1 MTGRVQDKIALV
13 TGGAS
18 GIGRAIVQALV
29 GEGARVLI
37 ADINA
42 DAGHALADELGSA
55 ASFIRH
61 DASSEAGWDEVAATV
76 RERYGRLDVLVNN
89 AGILL
94 KGSIEE
100 TSLAD
105 WHKLLRVNS
114 DSAFLGCRMGVAL
127 MKDHGGSIVNVSS
140 IAALAGKDDYAA
152 YCASKGAVAALN
164 RAVAAHCRRQK
175 YRIRCNSLHP
185 DGVLTPMT
193 VASYPPGIDPQ
204 QFTIDSD
211 PMNRMCLPEDVASAA
226 LYLAS
231 DESRAINGMELR
243 IDSGQF
249 VMSI

>member
-1 MTGRVQDKIALV
+1 MTGRVQDKVALV

-61 DASSEAGWDEVAATV
+61 DASSEADWNAVAELI
-76 RERYGRLDVLVNN
+76 REHYGRLDVLVNN

-127 MKDHGGSIVNVSS
+127 MKDHGGSIINVSS

-204 QFTIDSD
+204 QFTIDRD